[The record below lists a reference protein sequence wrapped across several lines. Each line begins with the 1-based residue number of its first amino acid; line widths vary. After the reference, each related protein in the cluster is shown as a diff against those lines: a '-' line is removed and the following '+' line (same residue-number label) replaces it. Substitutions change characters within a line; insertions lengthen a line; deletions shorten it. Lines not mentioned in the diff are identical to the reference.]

1 MDENAEI
8 LQEFIQETREHL
20 AAIEPDLLEMERQAE
35 AVSAEIVNRV
45 FRAIHSTKGGAAFLA
60 FDALKEFSHAM
71 ENVLMLIRD
80 GQLKASSNV
89 VDALLRG
96 VDVLRA
102 MLDDVENSD
111 AVPYRAEMERL
122 SAILAMTSPEA
133 PSAHAPAAPAPA
145 AEKARPI
152 AAAAAPAAAAPEVP
166 AVSVAPAVAAPTPAQ
181 PVALPP
187 LPPPTSTEDELARY
201 NVALAALAKPLAQ
214 GMSIHRIDFGSVG
227 ALTRAGGGT
236 ERALARLGSVGTV
249 LSPLQHPPQAPPD
262 EQRFEVLCAS
272 VLEPGLLAGEAEV
285 AERCVYTFNSAELK
299 QRLKPGTVTSVP
311 MSNIADPSRE
321 AKPAEPRGDTTPAEV
336 KETLRVRVDLLNRL
350 MNVAGE
356 LVLGRNQLLRS
367 LKDSSDSVAGLN
379 AILQHID
386 RVTTELQ
393 EGIMQTRMQPIGTLF
408 GRYSRVVRDIA
419 RQLGKQINLH
429 TEGEDVELDKSII
442 EALADPLTHLLR
454 NCCDH
459 AIEMPEDRIRSGK
472 SPAGKISLLA
482 FHESGQVNIVV
493 ADDGRGIS
501 RQRVLAKALEKG
513 IVTQAEAA
521 AMADRDVVKLVLA
534 PGFSTAEAITD
545 ISGRGVGMDV
555 VRTNVEKLGGHLEVA
570 SEEGVGTT
578 VMLRLPLTL
587 AIIPSLIVRAGDAR
601 FAVPQVSIVE
611 LVWVRADEVGAR
623 IELIHGSPVL
633 RLRGHLLPLVRL
645 SDVLGIKRQYQDPA
659 TGAVQRDRRQ
669 TIEDRRGAAQEDSA
683 ENRRSG
689 ADYNVLVLRAGPNR
703 FGIIVDELFESE
715 EIVVKPLPSHL
726 KDIECFAGTTI
737 LGDGRVTM
745 ILDPGG
751 IAARAKLS
759 FASVA
764 REEERRKAEQERAAA
779 HAGVD
784 SRSVILFNNAPGEV
798 FAVPQERVLRLERIS
813 RDDILKLGGRDF
825 VKYRGAGLPVVR
837 LDQLYPVSS
846 VPNDAEEMFLIIPK
860 EHGGTV
866 VRGGILVWRIVDA
879 LDVEVSLQRPLFAG
893 PGLLGAALVDGNLTT
908 FLDPGALLDSAEVA

>member
-60 FDALKEFSHAM
+60 FNALKEFSHAM

-111 AVPYRAEMERL
+111 AVPYRAEMDRL
-122 SAILAMTSPEA
+122 SAILATTSTE
-133 PSAHAPAAPAPA
+133 
-145 AEKARPI
+145 EL
-152 AAAAAPAAAAPEVP
+152 AAAAAPPAPAPRTAPAPEP
-166 AVSVAPAVAAPTPAQ
+166 VAAPPPPEATAVRAP
-181 PVALPP
+181 LPP
-187 LPPPTSTEDELARY
+187 LPAPASLEEELARF
-201 NVALAALAKPLAQ
+201 NVTLASLAKPLAQ
-214 GMSIHRIDFGSVG
+214 GMAIHRIDFGSVG
-227 ALTRAGGGT
+227 SLTRAGSST
-236 ERALARLGSVGTV
+236 ERVMARLGAVGTV
-249 LSPLQHPPQAPPD
+249 LSPLKHPPQASPD
-262 EQRFEVLCAS
+262 EQRFETLCAS
-272 VLEPGLLAGEAEV
+272 VLERGLLAGEAEV
-285 AERCVYTFNSAELK
+285 AEGRVYTFNTAELK
-299 QRLKPGTVTSVP
+299 QNLKAATATP
-311 MSNIADPSRE
+311 SNPSAASLDDKRE
-321 AKPAEPRGDTTPAEV
+321 PAKPPENRGDATPAEV

-419 RQLGKQINLH
+419 RQLGKQISLH

-459 AIEMPEDRIRSGK
+459 AIETPDERVRNGK
-472 SPAGKISLLA
+472 SPSGKISLLA

-645 SDVLGIKRQYQDPA
+645 SDVLSISRRYLDPS

-669 TIEDRRGAAQEDSA
+669 AIEDRRGAVAEDSA

-689 ADYNVLVLRAGPNR
+689 ADYNVLVLRAGPHR

-784 SRSVILFNNAPGEV
+784 TRAVILFNNAPGEV

-837 LDQLYPVSS
+837 LDRLYPVSA
-846 VPNDAEEMFLIIPK
+846 VPNDADEMFLIIPK
-860 EHGGTV
+860 EQGGRV